1 VNLNPAHVHLLLN
14 HLPMIILLVGIGQFA
29 WAVWRNSVTLQKASL
44 WIFVVSALVTIPT
57 YLTGDGAEHVVESMP
72 GVTEALI
79 HAHEEPALYSL
90 IGIVALGLLSA
101 SILWSKRQAKDWSG
115 GVLYAA
121 LALSIVVV
129 GLLGYTANQGGQ
141 IVHQEIRPAFQVVE

>member
-1 VNLNPAHVHLLLN
+1 MNLNPAHVHLLLN

-29 WAVWRNSVTLQKASL
+29 WAVWRNNVTLQKASL

-57 YLTGDGAEHVVESMP
+57 YMTGDGAEHVVENMP

-90 IGIVALGLLSA
+90 IGV
-101 SILWSKRQAKDWSG
+101 
-115 GVLYAA
+115 
-121 LALSIVVV
+121 LAL

-141 IVHQEIRPAFQVVE
+141 IVHQEVRPAFQVVE